1 MQTVAEWRTEQAG
14 WVNRRRQDLP
24 IARPATETR
33 QRLSE
38 KLTSGWETGVCVIKR
53 KMETTFLGELHASAE
68 PIRRYQPEKHRE
80 HKEPWKG
87 EAARLAVEL

>member
-1 MQTVAEWRTEQAG
+1 M
-14 WVNRRRQDLP
+14 
-24 IARPATETR
+24 
-33 QRLSE
+33 
-38 KLTSGWETGVCVIKR
+38 IKR
-53 KMETTFLGELHASAE
+53 KMETTFLRELHASTE

>member
-1 MQTVAEWRTEQAG
+1 MQTLVEWRTEQAG
-14 WVNRRRQDLP
+14 WVNRRQDLP

-33 QRLSE
+33 RRLPE
-38 KLTSGWETGVCVIKR
+38 KLTSGWEPGVCVIKR
-53 KMETTFLGELHASAE
+53 EMETTFLRELRASTE